1 LEILKMETKEL
12 ERVKTDIEIIKEA
25 AGLELPF
32 GWEDVWLSVYL
43 IPVGVWLAIW
53 RFLPFQ
59 ISRIWRI
66 LPVAVIGIVCVF
78 LRIKYRRST
87 GRSPVRRRGYS
98 VALLSIPIMI
108 LCGGGYF
115 VWVVRSGRDFVFA
128 VGGTW
133 FFMGLMLL
141 IFAFVERGRLY
152 YLGWAIPIM
161 LCGIAV
167 TIWPE
172 LNMLE
177 MNVGIVLFAA
187 SSATAAIQAYQL
199 KRSARKL
206 KRSARKNAID

>member
-1 LEILKMETKEL
+1 METREL
-12 ERVKTDIEIIKEA
+12 ERVKADIEIIKEA

-59 ISRIWRI
+59 LSRLWRI
-66 LPVAVIGIVCVF
+66 LPVAVIGIVFVL

-98 VALLSIPIMI
+98 VGLFACPVLG
-108 LCGGGYF
+108 LCWFGYL

-128 VGGTW
+128 VGGMW
-133 FFMGLMLL
+133 FFMGLILL
-141 IFAFVERGRLY
+141 LFAFVERGRLF
-152 YLGWAIPIM
+152 YLGWAIPMI
-161 LCGIAV
+161 LCGIAI

-177 MNVGIVLFAA
+177 MNVGIVLIAA

-199 KRSARKL
+199 KRSARK
-206 KRSARKNAID
+206 NAID